1 MSGSSVR
8 AMTLTLLM
16 ITSFFAVFPIA
27 TEATVISADTH
38 WSGSVTIDDNVL
50 VTASRTLTIDAG
62 TQITVTGDYLITV
75 DGTVDILGTETNPV
89 SITNNNNPGGFNS
102 NTGWWDGFLVSSSGD
117 IDASWVTVSRGRTIF
132 DVAGSATIDNT
143 TVEYS
148 FIGADVSGSASIT
161 GLSCANVD
169 FTCLSVLQ
177 GGSASAE
184 SVSVSASGNGVEN
197 GGSLSLD
204 GLVVSQSGIGLLIFD
219 GSNGAASNLDID
231 NVSIAVLSRGVSS
244 FAVDSMRVDDSSLLL
259 DAINSDGLEIDDVV
273 GENIERLVVGSSM
286 GDISFDNFAINGS
299 GANGWMVA
307 ADSSGSFT
315 LSNSTLSGFDSGLR
329 FTGSGM
335 QVIED
340 SSISTSGSVFDISGT
355 GRFEVKSSAFTS
367 TSNLGYFSGVD
378 SSWDDSIL
386 ITDSTSNGLELIS
399 GKHTFDTTSISRDYL
414 YSDTSS
420 FGLAITWAVVDADE
434 LTLSG
439 WSDGAQCRTDCEL
452 GGVSLTV
459 NMGGVQS
466 GNGINIDGGSVIL
479 DSLSTGSSLHGV
491 HVADG
496 DLHVSNW
503 TGTGH
508 GDSTLLVNIDQMAIV
523 RNLPAYSSN
532 GLWDAE
538 GDGTLLFGG
547 SNARV
552 NMAQADEFTE
562 STISVTD
569 LSDIAIV
576 GVNVEAHGF
585 FEVTD
590 SNGEADLPLLTSGS
604 DVSADDGVYG
614 VTDVISPPGGNLQL
628 PVIPTTGAWVIPI
641 GVHAVLIGNNYTAP
655 SGGDVTI
662 STSSSLT
669 LKNAHLAV
677 PNGDIVVEGSGQL
690 IGENGSTDAVVR
702 TTGGHAIEGIGDG
715 LFVQNDVHHGCSLTE
730 HVWSGLHVEGDFY
743 LEQTCRLNIYDG
755 TVLGTIHPSM
765 GGYFSLS
772 NAAQIRVVD
781 FGEPVEG
788 ATVTVQGNQ
797 LNTNQDGIVQFSATY
812 RNVTEVS
819 DSSTGLL
826 QVYVQRNGHSQIRS
840 WDPTSPTS
848 LDVMMSTVN
857 GGYLAEWLRLD
868 AAFTPYYLDENLTI
882 TTGTTLTILPYSS
895 LSVKADRGISVSGVL
910 EATQA
915 SIIGS
920 DWNGVSL
927 LDGGEA
933 VMSGSHI
940 MGGSLTIGP
949 SASSTNLEGMIL
961 SNTPIFVSGSG
972 VISLSDSLLHQADN
986 CIFSNGGQITV
997 SGTTIQDCSQSAAML
1012 TQSLIDFS
1020 NITLGS
1026 GNEKGL
1032 HLRGS
1037 SGSVV
1042 DVDGNDHDGSGPAL
1056 HLEMVDSSL
1065 LVSGVNLSGHTLTP
1079 AISVEWSDLFTL
1091 TDSDIHGSIGM
1102 AIDHSTVEIS
1112 NVNFHGDGDGVAME
1126 ITGARADP
1134 SLISECSFDNYETS
1148 VLLNGQEG
1156 DLEMPMTT
1164 FSGNTHD
1171 SIRAYV
1177 ANGLAFISQ
1186 SETIQGGVE
1195 TSGSKEFV
1203 SQIWDPLS
1211 MDSSDVFVS
1220 GAAAVVVGSTW
1231 QLAVTDDAGTTL
1243 TDATIEVTVT
1253 AFDGAVE
1260 DQTINADTSSGSA
1273 TIPIIYQSW
1282 SESGTSTAAVAVWRA
1297 NAPSYVEGEGSFVPG
1312 EFSERNLVVQLTK
1325 NLEPHVSITLPF
1337 PDQDVQEGTVVNF
1350 SASGYDSDSSLGE
1363 VLSYTWYLRAQ
1374 GENAPGTQIFTGSSG
1389 TVTSLGEVGV
1399 YIVTVKVTD
1408 GWGGIGEDAITI
1420 TVVLDDADSDFID
1433 TCLIDGPNAWYDLIE
1448 DRPCGPDIYDDDD
1461 DNDGIS
1467 DGRDVFPTDPCAHSD
1482 HDMDGMPN
1490 SLLPNCETDLIE
1502 DDDDDNDG
1510 TLDSADA
1517 DPLNPSITGADGTTE
1532 SSGLLSPSVIL
1543 PIFVLIIVVV
1553 VIFLRGSRSEFGGQ
1567 EDA

>member
-1 MSGSSVR
+1 MSGSAVR

-16 ITSFFAVFPIA
+16 VTSFFAAFPFA

-38 WSGSVTIDDNVL
+38 WSGSVTIDDDVL
-50 VTASRTLTIDAG
+50 VTASRTLTIEAG

-75 DGTVDILGTETNPV
+75 DGTVEILGTETNPV

-132 DVAGSATIDNT
+132 NVVGSATFDNT

-148 FIGADVSGSASIT
+148 YIGADVSGSASIT
-161 GLSCANVD
+161 GLSCTNVD
-169 FTCLSVLQ
+169 FTCISVLQ
-177 GGSASAE
+177 GGSASANT
-184 SVSVSASGNGVEN
+184 VSVSASGNGVEN
-197 GGSLSLD
+197 GGSLTLD
-204 GLVVSQSGIGLLIFD
+204 GLEVSQSGIGLLIFD
-219 GSNGAASNLDID
+219 GSNGGASNLDFD
-231 NVSIAVLSRGVSS
+231 NLSIAVLSRGISS
-244 FAVDSMRVDDSSLLL
+244 FTVDSLRVDDSTLLL
-259 DAINSDGLEIDDVV
+259 DAINSDGLEIEDVV
-273 GENIERLVVGSSM
+273 GENLDRLVVGSSM
-286 GDISFDNFAINGS
+286 GDVSFDNFVINGS

-307 ADSSGSFT
+307 ADGAGTFT
-315 LSNSTLSGFDSGLR
+315 LSNSTLNGFDSGLR
-329 FTGSGM
+329 FTGSGLH
-335 QVIED
+335 VIED

-355 GRFEVKSSAFTS
+355 GSFETKSSTFTA

-378 SSWDDSIL
+378 SSWDDSTL

-399 GKHTFDTTSISRDYL
+399 GKHTFDTTSISRGYL
-414 YSDTSS
+414 YSDSS
-420 FGLAITWAVVDADE
+420 SVGLAVTWAVVDADG

-452 GGVSLTV
+452 GGSSLTV
-459 NMGGVQS
+459 NMGGVQA
-466 GNGINIDGGSVIL
+466 GNGINIDGGSVTL
-479 DSLSTGSSLHGV
+479 DSLSTSSSLHGV
-491 HVADG
+491 HVVDG
-496 DLHVSNW
+496 DLHVSDW
-503 TGTGH
+503 TGASH
-508 GDSTLLVNIDQMAIV
+508 GDSTLLVNIDQTAIV
-523 RNLPAYSSN
+523 RNLPAHSSN

-538 GDGTLLFGG
+538 GDGILLFGG

-552 NMAQADEFTE
+552 NMAQANEFTE

-585 FEVTD
+585 TEVTD
-590 SNGEADLPLLTSGS
+590 ANGEAVLPLLTSGS

-662 STSSSLT
+662 STSASLT
-669 LKNAHLAV
+669 LKNAHLEV

-702 TTGGHAIEGIGDG
+702 TTGGHAIEGIGAG
-715 LFVQNDVHHGCSLTE
+715 LFVQNDVHHSCSLTE

-755 TVLGTIHPSM
+755 TVSGTIHPSM

-772 NAAQIRVVD
+772 NIAQIRVVD

-797 LNTNQDGIVQFSATY
+797 MNTNQDGIAFFSATY

-826 QVYVQRNGHSQIRS
+826 QVYVLRNGHSQIRS
-840 WDPTSPTS
+840 WDSTSPIS
-848 LDVMMSTVN
+848 LDVMMSTVS

-868 AAFTPYYLDENLTI
+868 AAFTPYYLDDNLTI
-882 TTGTTLTILPYSS
+882 TTGTTLTIQPYSS
-895 LSVKADRGISVSGVL
+895 LSIKADRGISVSGVL

-927 LDGGEA
+927 LDGGVVE
-933 VMSGSHI
+933 MSDSQM

-949 SASSTNLEGMIL
+949 SSSTTNLEGMIL

-972 VISLSDSLLHQADN
+972 EISLSDSLLHQADN

-997 SGTTIQDCSQSAAML
+997 SDTTIQDCSQSAVLL
-1012 TQSLIDFS
+1012 TQSSIDFS
-1020 NITLGS
+1020 NITLGA

-1042 DVDGNDHDGSGPAL
+1042 DINGNDHDGSGPAI

-1065 LVSGVNLSGHTLTP
+1065 LLSRVNLTGQTLTP

-1091 TDSDIHGSIGM
+1091 TDSDIQGPLGVV
-1102 AIDHSTVEIS
+1102 IDHSTVEMS
-1112 NVNFHGDGDGVAME
+1112 NVAFHGDGDGVAMQ
-1126 ITGARADP
+1126 ITGARADA
-1134 SLISECSFDNYETS
+1134 SLVSECSFDNYGTS

-1156 DLEMPMTT
+1156 DLEMPVTT
-1164 FSGNTHD
+1164 FSGNTHN
-1171 SIRAYV
+1171 SQTAYA

-1186 SETIQGGVE
+1186 SETIQGGIE
-1195 TSGSKEFV
+1195 ASGSKDFT
-1203 SQIWDPLS
+1203 SQIWNPVS
-1211 MDSSDVFVS
+1211 MDSSDVIVS
-1220 GAAAVVVGSTW
+1220 EAAAVVVGSTW
-1231 QLAVTDDAGTTL
+1231 QLVATDDTGTVL
-1243 TDATIEVTVT
+1243 TEASIEVTVQS
-1253 AFDGAVE
+1253 FDGAVE
-1260 DQTINADTSSGSA
+1260 DQAINADTSSGSA

-1282 SESGTSTAAVAVWRA
+1282 SESGTSIAGVAVWRA
-1297 NAPSYVEGEGSFVPG
+1297 NAPTYVEGEGSFVPG
-1312 EFSERNLVVQLTK
+1312 EFSDRNVVVELTK
-1325 NLEPHVSITLPF
+1325 NLDPQVSITLPF
-1337 PDQDVQEGTVVNF
+1337 PDQGVQEGSVVNF
-1350 SASGYDSDSSLGE
+1350 SASGYDADSALDE

-1389 TVTSLGEVGV
+1389 SVTSLGEVGV
-1399 YIVTVKVTD
+1399 YIVTVRVTD
-1408 GWGGIGEDAITI
+1408 AWGGTAEDAITI

-1433 TCLIDGPNAWYDLIE
+1433 TCSTDGPNAWYDLIE
-1448 DRPCGPDIYDDDD
+1448 DRYCGPDIYDDDD
-1461 DNDGIS
+1461 DNDRIS
-1467 DGRDVFPTDPCAHSD
+1467 DARDVFPTDPCAHSD

-1517 DPLNPSITGADGTTE
+1517 DPLNPSITGADGESE

-1543 PIFVLIIVVV
+1543 PVFVLIIVVV
-1553 VIFLRGSRSEFGGQ
+1553 VIFLRGSRSEFGDQDGV
-1567 EDA
+1567 

>member
-1 MSGSSVR
+1 MSGSAVR
-8 AMTLTLLM
+8 AMALTLLM
-16 ITSFFAVFPIA
+16 VTSFFAVFPIA

-38 WSGSVTIDDNVL
+38 WSGSVTVDDNVL
-50 VTASRTLTIDAG
+50 VTASRTLTIEAG

-75 DGTVDILGTETNPV
+75 DGKVEILGTETNPV
-89 SITNNNNPGGFNS
+89 SITNNNNPGGLNS

-132 DVAGSATIDNT
+132 DVAGSATVDNA

-148 FIGADVSGSASIT
+148 YIGADVSGSASIT

-184 SVSVSASGNGVEN
+184 SISVSASGNGVEN
-197 GGSLSLD
+197 GGSLTLD
-204 GLVVSQSGIGLLIFD
+204 GLEVSQSGIGLLIFD
-219 GSNGAASNLDID
+219 GSNGAASNLDFD
-231 NVSIAVLSRGVSS
+231 NLSIAVLSRGVSS
-244 FAVDSMRVDDSSLLL
+244 FTVDSMRVDDSSLLL

-273 GENIERLVVGSSM
+273 GENLDRLVVGSSM
-286 GDISFDNFAINGS
+286 GDINFDNFAINGS

-307 ADSSGSFT
+307 AESAGTFT
-315 LSNSTLSGFDSGLR
+315 LSNSTLNGFDSGLR
-329 FTGSGM
+329 VTGSGLY
-335 QVIED
+335 VIED
-340 SSISTSGSVFDISGT
+340 SSISTGGAVFDISGT
-355 GRFEVKSSAFTS
+355 GRFETTSSTFTS
-367 TSNLGYFSGVD
+367 TSTLGYFSGADTSWSD
-378 SSWDDSIL
+378 STL
-386 ITDSTSNGLELIS
+386 TTDSTSNGLELIS

-414 YSDTSS
+414 YSDSSS
-420 FGLAITWAVVDADE
+420 FGLGVTWAVVDADG

-452 GGVSLTV
+452 GGSSLTV

-466 GNGINIDGGSVIL
+466 GNGINIDGGSVTL
-479 DSLSTGSSLHGV
+479 DSLSTSSSLHGV
-491 HVADG
+491 HVVDG
-496 DLHVSNW
+496 DLHVSDW
-503 TGTGH
+503 TGTAH

-523 RNLPAYSSN
+523 RNLPALSSN

-552 NMAQADEFTE
+552 SMAQAEEFTE

-585 FEVTD
+585 LEVTD
-590 SNGEADLPLLTSGS
+590 SNGEAVLPLLTSGS

-614 VTDVISPPGGNLQL
+614 VTDVMTPPGGNLQL

-662 STSSSLT
+662 STAASLT

-690 IGENGSTDAVVR
+690 IGDNGSTDAVVR
-702 TTGGHAIEGIGDG
+702 TTGGHAIEGIGAG
-715 LFVQNDVHHGCSLTE
+715 LLVQNDFHHGCSLTE

-755 TVLGTIHPSM
+755 TVSGTIHPSM

-788 ATVTVQGNQ
+788 ATVIVQGNQ
-797 LNTNQDGIVQFSATY
+797 LNTNQDGIALFSATY

-826 QVYVQRNGHSQIRS
+826 QVYVLRNGHSQTRS

-868 AAFTPYYLDENLTI
+868 AAFTPYYLDDNLTI
-882 TTGTTLTILPYSS
+882 TTGTTLSILPYSS

-933 VMSGSHI
+933 VMSDSHM

-949 SASSTNLEGMIL
+949 AASSTNLEGMIL

-997 SGTTIQDCSQSAAML
+997 SGTTIQDCSQSAALL

-1020 NITLGS
+1020 NITLGA

-1042 DVDGNDHDGSGPAL
+1042 DIDGIDHDGSGPAL

-1065 LVSGVNLSGHTLTP
+1065 LVSSVNLSGVTLTP

-1091 TDSDIHGSIGM
+1091 TDSTIHGSPGV

-1112 NVNFHGDGDGVAME
+1112 NVDFYGDGDGVAMQ
-1126 ITGARADP
+1126 ITGARADA
-1134 SLISECSFDNYETS
+1134 SLISECSFDNYGTS
-1148 VLLNGQEG
+1148 VLLHGQEG

-1171 SIRAYV
+1171 SLTAY
-1177 ANGLAFISQ
+1177 ASDGLAFISQ
-1186 SETIQGGVE
+1186 SETLQGGIE
-1195 TSGSKEFV
+1195 ASGSKEFV
-1203 SQIWDPLS
+1203 SQIWNPVLIN
-1211 MDSSDVFVS
+1211 SSQVFVS
-1220 GAAAVVVGSTW
+1220 EAAAVVVGSNW
-1231 QLAVTDDAGTTL
+1231 QIAVTDDAGVAL
-1243 TDATIEVTVT
+1243 TEASIEVTV
-1253 AFDGAVE
+1253 ASFDGAVE

-1282 SESGTSTAAVAVWRA
+1282 SESGTSTAGVAVWRA
-1297 NAPSYVEGEGSFVPG
+1297 NAPTYVEGEGSFVPG
-1312 EFSERNLVVQLTK
+1312 EFSDRNVVVQLMK
-1325 NLEPHVSITLPF
+1325 NLDPQVSITLPF
-1337 PDQDVQEGTVVNF
+1337 PGQDVQEGTVVNF
-1350 SASGYDSDSSLGE
+1350 SASGYDSDGVLGDE
-1363 VLSYTWYLRAQ
+1363 LSYTWYLRAQ

-1389 TVTSLGEVGV
+1389 SVTSLGEVGV

-1408 GWGGIGEDAITI
+1408 SWGGSSEDAITI
-1420 TVVLDDADSDFID
+1420 TVVLDDADNDFID
-1433 TCLIDGPNAWYDLIE
+1433 TCSIAGPNAWYDLIE

-1461 DNDGIS
+1461 DNDRIL
-1467 DGRDVFPTDPCAHSD
+1467 DARDMFPTDPCAHSD

-1517 DPLNPSITGADGTTE
+1517 DPLNPSITGVDGDSE
-1532 SSGLLSPSVIL
+1532 SGGLLSPSVIL
-1543 PIFVLIIVVV
+1543 PVFLLIIVVV
-1553 VIFLRGSRSEFGGQ
+1553 VIFLRGSRSEFDDQ
-1567 EDA
+1567 EGA

>member
-16 ITSFFAVFPIA
+16 VTSFFAVFPIA

-50 VTASRTLTIDAG
+50 VTASRTLTIEAG

-132 DVAGSATIDNT
+132 DVAGSATFDNT

-184 SVSVSASGNGVEN
+184 SISVSASGNGVEN

-204 GLVVSQSGIGLLIFD
+204 GLEVSQSGIGLLIFD
-219 GSNGAASNLDID
+219 GSNGGASNLDID

-244 FAVDSMRVDDSSLLL
+244 FTVDSMRVDDSSLLL

-273 GENIERLVVGSSM
+273 GENLDRLVVGSSM
-286 GDISFDNFAINGS
+286 GDISFENFVINGS
-299 GANGWMVA
+299 GANGWLVA
-307 ADSSGSFT
+307 ADSAGSFT
-315 LSNSTLSGFDSGLR
+315 LSNSTLNGFDSGLR
-329 FTGSGM
+329 FTGSGL

-355 GRFEVKSSAFTS
+355 GSFEAKSSTFTS

-386 ITDSTSNGLELIS
+386 TTDSTSNGLELIS

-459 NMGGVQS
+459 TMGGVQS
-466 GNGINIDGGSVIL
+466 GSGINIDGGSVTL

-491 HVADG
+491 HVLDG
-496 DLHVSNW
+496 DLHVSDW

-538 GDGTLLFGG
+538 GDGMLLFGG

-590 SNGEADLPLLTSGS
+590 SNGEADLPLLISGS

-662 STSSSLT
+662 STSASLT

-702 TTGGHAIEGIGDG
+702 TTGGHAIEGIGAG
-715 LFVQNDVHHGCSLTE
+715 LLVLNDVHHGCSFTE

-755 TVLGTIHPSM
+755 SVLGTIHPSM

-788 ATVTVQGNQ
+788 ATVAVQGNQ
-797 LNTNQDGIVQFSATY
+797 LNTNQDGIVLFSATY

-826 QVYVQRNGHSQIRS
+826 QVYVQRNGHSQTRS

-868 AAFTPYYLDENLTI
+868 AAFTPYYLDDNLTI

-927 LDGGEA
+927 LEGGEA
-933 VMSGSHI
+933 VMSDSHI

-949 SASSTNLEGMIL
+949 SSSSTNLEGMIL

-1042 DVDGNDHDGSGPAL
+1042 DVVGNDHDGSGPAL

-1091 TDSDIHGSIGM
+1091 TDSDIQGSPGM
-1102 AIDHSTVEIS
+1102 IIDHSTVEIS

-1126 ITGARADP
+1126 ITGARADA

-1171 SIRAYV
+1171 SITAYV

-1186 SETIQGGVE
+1186 SETIQGGIE
-1195 TSGSKEFV
+1195 TSGSKEFI
-1203 SQIWDPLS
+1203 SQIWDPVS

-1220 GAAAVVVGSTW
+1220 EVAAVVVGSTW
-1231 QLAVTDDAGTTL
+1231 QLAVTDDAGTIL
-1243 TDATIEVTVT
+1243 TEASIEVTVSS
-1253 AFDGAVE
+1253 FDGAVE

-1273 TIPIIYQSW
+1273 MIPIIYQSW
-1282 SESGTSTAAVAVWRA
+1282 TESGTSTAGVAVWRA

-1312 EFSERNLVVQLTK
+1312 EFSERNIVVQLTK
-1325 NLEPHVSITLPF
+1325 NLEPQVSITLPF
-1337 PDQDVQEGTVVNF
+1337 PDQDIQEGTVVNF
-1350 SASGYDSDSSLGE
+1350 SASGYDSDSAPGE

-1517 DPLNPSITGADGTTE
+1517 DPLNPSITGADGTSE

-1543 PIFVLIIVVV
+1543 PIFILIIVVV